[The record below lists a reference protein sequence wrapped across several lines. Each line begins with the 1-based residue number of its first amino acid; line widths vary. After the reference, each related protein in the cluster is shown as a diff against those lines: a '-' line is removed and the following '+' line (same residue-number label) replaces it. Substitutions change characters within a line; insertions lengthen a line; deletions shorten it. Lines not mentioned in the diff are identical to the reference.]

1 MKYNMEQQKKL
12 TYITI
17 VYWFLLLYMIA
28 ALVWWFISLNKQ
40 SAEMAALRVERLL
53 PGSSEYQRAFNEASE
68 FRKRKTTQYIGEGV
82 TFFVIILVG
91 AVFVY
96 KATRKQLQLARQ
108 QQNFMMAV
116 THELKTPIAV
126 TRLNLETLRLRKLD
140 EKRQL
145 QLVQAAI
152 AETDRLN
159 DLTNNILLASRMENE
174 SEKHFSEPFN
184 LFQPVAEV
192 IRQFEGRYP
201 GRAIKAELPGECPV
215 HGDPLMLKLVISN
228 LLENAMKY
236 TPASLP
242 IEVKMEVNS
251 RTIILRVA
259 DMGKGIPDNE
269 KQKVFDKFY
278 RMGNESTR
286 GSKGTGLGLYLC
298 KKIMQS
304 HGGTIKIEDNKP
316 EGAVFMVTLPAA

>member
-1 MKYNMEQQKKL
+1 MEQQKKL

-40 SAEMAALRVERLL
+40 SAEMAALRVERLQ
-53 PGSSEYQRAFNEASE
+53 PGSPEYLRAFDEASE

-116 THELKTPIAV
+116 THEFKTPIAV

-174 SEKHFSEPFN
+174 SEKHFSEPFD
-184 LFQPVAEV
+184 LYEPVTEIV
-192 IRQFEGRYP
+192 RQFEGRYP
-201 GRAIKAELPGECPV
+201 GRAIQPSLLQECTV

-236 TPASLP
+236 TPANLP
-242 IEVKMEVNS
+242 IEVRMEKNS
-251 RTIILRVA
+251 RNILLKVA
-259 DMGKGIPDNE
+259 DFGKGIPDDE

-278 RMGNESTR
+278 RVGNELTR

-298 KKIMQS
+298 KRIMHS
-304 HGGTIKIEDNKP
+304 HSGTIKIEDNKP
-316 EGAVFMVTLPAA
+316 EGAVFVVTLPAA